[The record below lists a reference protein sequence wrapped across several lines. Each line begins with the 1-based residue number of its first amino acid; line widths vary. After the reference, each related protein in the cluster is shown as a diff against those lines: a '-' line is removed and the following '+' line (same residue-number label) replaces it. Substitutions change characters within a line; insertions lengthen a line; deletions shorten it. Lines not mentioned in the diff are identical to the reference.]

1 MAMANPEEIRPSHS
15 LGPGKTLRD
24 DSRNQPVGGKT
35 ASMALGI
42 A

>member
-1 MAMANPEEIRPSHS
+1 MAMANPEEIRPAHS
-15 LGPGKTLRD
+15 LGSGKALRD
-24 DSRNQPVGGKT
+24 HSRNQPIGGKT